1 MSDIV
6 ERLRHWPAHEQVRTY
21 EREMHIAETG
31 NSYTVKHV
39 IPQSP
44 IPVMQQAADT
54 IEAQAAEIARLRGAL
69 GPFAFLEME
78 KDEGM
83 ADTQYVWETIYRD
96 RVQDWISY
104 EDIAAARTA
113 LKGADNDH

>member
-31 NSYTVKHV
+31 NSYIVKHV

-44 IPVMQQAADT
+44 KPVMQQAADT
-54 IEAQAAEIARLRGAL
+54 IEAQAAEIVRLREALELLHDNIVAAFPSLNDL
-69 GPFAFLEME
+69 GPL
-78 KDEGM
+78 
-83 ADTQYVWETIYRD
+83 
-96 RVQDWISY
+96 VQ
-104 EDIAAARTA
+104 ARAA
-113 LKGADNDH
+113 LKGADT